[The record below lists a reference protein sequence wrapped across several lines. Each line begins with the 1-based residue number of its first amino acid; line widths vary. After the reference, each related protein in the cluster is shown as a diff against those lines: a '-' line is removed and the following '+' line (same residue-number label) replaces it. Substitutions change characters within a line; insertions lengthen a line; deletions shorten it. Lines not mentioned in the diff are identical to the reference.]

1 MRNLSSKF
9 AKKKILIYGFAKSG
23 LATLKFLKKIK
34 SEIYCWDDNS
44 FVRKSIKKKYLLNF
58 KKKLTNDLIDF
69 IVVSPG
75 INIRH
80 CYLKN
85 FLAKNRAK
93 IITDLDIFYNFN
105 KVSQI
110 ISVTGTNGKST
121 TCKLLEAVF
130 KKAGHKTH
138 LVGNIGEP
146 ILSLKKLNKKAV
158 IIVEVSSYQLEY
170 TRHFKSNHAVILNIS
185 PDHMERHKTMTNYIN
200 AKIKILK
207 FQSSKDHSY
216 LNLNNKFTKKIID
229 NYKKKQFFSKL
240 HKVDKYKVKKIFK
253 KIKNKYLLSQN
264 NLENISFVLKIASNY
279 RIRLNLVLQVLN
291 KFKGLPH
298 RQERLL
304 LNDEIICINDSK
316 ATNFES
322 SSQSLKSYQ
331 NIFWIVGGLP
341 KKGDK
346 FFLNKL
352 KKNIIKAYIIG
363 KSAIFF
369 KKQLRKKVNLVVV
382 NNLKNAFLKVI
393 KDLKQIKNSN
403 SLTKNNYTIL
413 FSPAAASFDQFS
425 NFEDRGKKFK
435 ELVYRARSSIY

>member
-58 KKKLTNDLIDF
+58 KKKLTNDFIDF

-75 INIRH
+75 INIRN

-105 KVSQI
+105 KDSQI

-170 TRHFKSNHAVILNIS
+170 TQHFKSC
-185 PDHMERHKTMTNYIN
+185 
-200 AKIKILK
+200 
-207 FQSSKDHSY
+207 
-216 LNLNNKFTKKIID
+216 
-229 NYKKKQFFSKL
+229 
-240 HKVDKYKVKKIFK
+240 
-253 KIKNKYLLSQN
+253 LLYTSD
-264 NLENISFVLKIASNY
+264 AA
-279 RIRLNLVLQVLN
+279 
-291 KFKGLPH
+291 
-298 RQERLL
+298 
-304 LNDEIICINDSK
+304 DE
-316 ATNFES
+316 
-322 SSQSLKSYQ
+322 
-331 NIFWIVGGLP
+331 
-341 KKGDK
+341 
-346 FFLNKL
+346 
-352 KKNIIKAYIIG
+352 
-363 KSAIFF
+363 
-369 KKQLRKKVNLVVV
+369 
-382 NNLKNAFLKVI
+382 
-393 KDLKQIKNSN
+393 
-403 SLTKNNYTIL
+403 
-413 FSPAAASFDQFS
+413 
-425 NFEDRGKKFK
+425 
-435 ELVYRARSSIY
+435 